1 MSRTFQN
8 YVYFIFIYFFCVFN
22 FLLRATPI
30 LPVDIKQIT
39 CYKKYLSIYCS
50 EVLLQIKI
58 LTIAHTIQ
66 YLGGWGGG
74 VNFNNH
80 LLALL
85 HTNIQE
91 ILWPLSRLFL
101 KMCCICVLF
110 TGRKFPVTDKI
121 MCGSRKYPYLS
132 PPPRIFHSS
141 ASLRTHLPPGIS
153 RIFEQGLLTT
163 LRNSKW
169 FQFFKKKKVNT
180 NSVMK
185 YNRILLQQCKLLSSL
200 LFQLN

>member
-1 MSRTFQN
+1 MNHSLRK
-8 YVYFIFIYFFCVFN
+8 VSIYL
-22 FLLRATPI
+22 LLRS
-30 LPVDIKQIT
+30 VIT
-39 CYKKYLSIYCS
+39 
-50 EVLLQIKI
+50 KI

-132 PPPRIFHSS
+132 PPPRIFRSS

-169 FQFFKKKKVNT
+169 FWYFKKKKVNT
-180 NSVMK
+180 SSVMK
-185 YNRILLQQCKLLSSL
+185 YSRILLQQYKLLSSL
-200 LFQLN
+200 LFS